1 MSGEIAMIL
10 EDEER
15 CLSAIAMTLQF
26 YNKKMDDINRKF
38 WRQWLRQQ
46 TNPELIL
53 DALRLYPNEGRFAP
67 KPADIQQIMELIRP
81 PRSTHKEQVIIDTC
95 PPEIRKAW
103 TYWIPRFWGQPL
115 PFKEQAEQV
124 DEDLAEQ
131 YLITVNKEAKRCN
144 APEAIPE
151 THQLQEIWQ

>member
-1 MSGEIAMIL
+1 LSGEIAMML

-15 CLSAIAMTLQF
+15 CLSAISMTLQF

-53 DALRLYPNEGRFAP
+53 DALRLYPNEGRYAP
-67 KPADIQQIMELIRP
+67 KPADIQGIMELIRP
-81 PRSTHKEQVIIDTC
+81 PKSTFKQQVIIDDC
-95 PPEIRKAW
+95 PAEIREAW
-103 TYWIPRFWGQPL
+103 SYWLPRFWNRDL
-115 PFKEQAEQV
+115 PFKVTV
-124 DEDLAEQ
+124 DEDKAEE

-144 APEAIPE
+144 TPEAIPE
-151 THQLQEIWQ
+151 THRLQEIWA